1 MERYVTE
8 GLLQPFQ
15 AELEREERS
24 PATVAKYL
32 RDVKAFLGF
41 QGNQRVTKESVIRF
55 KKYLQDRYK
64 PASVNSMLAA
74 VNRFLKAQGWYDC
87 LVRPLKLQRQA
98 FRDSSRE
105 LTREEYFRLL
115 KAAQARGKTRLC
127 LLMQTICATGI
138 RVSELP
144 FITREALNVGR
155 ATVCLKGKARTVLL
169 PAALCR
175 ALKAY
180 LKDRGNPGGSVF
192 VTRSGRPLDRSNILH
207 DMKAL
212 CRWAGVDPEK
222 VYPHNLRHL
231 FACQYYQEVKDLSRL
246 ADILGHTNVNT
257 TRIYTRASGAEQ
269 RRQMECLGLVLG
281 EGKKNTS

>member
-1 MERYVTE
+1 MERHLTE
-8 GLLQPFQ
+8 GLLLTFQ

-24 PATVAKYL
+24 PATVEKYL
-32 RDVKAFLGF
+32 RDVKTFFGF
-41 QGNQRVTKESVIRF
+41 QGNQWVTKEGVIRF
-55 KKYLQDRYK
+55 KKHLQDRYK

-74 VNRFLKAQGWYDC
+74 VNRFLKAQGWHDC
-87 LVRPLKLQRQA
+87 LVRPLKIQRQT

-105 LTREEYFRLL
+105 LTRKEYFRLL
-115 KAAQARGKTRLC
+115 KAAQDRGKTRLS

-144 FITREALNVGR
+144 FITREALNTGR
-155 ATVCLKGKARTVLL
+155 ATVCLKGKTRVVLL
-169 PAALCR
+169 PGALCR

-180 LKDRGNPGGSVF
+180 LKDRGIPTGSIF
-192 VTRSGRPLDRSNILH
+192 VTRSGRPLDRSNILY
-207 DMKAL
+207 DMKDI
-212 CRWAGVDPEK
+212 CRWAGVDPGK

-231 FACQYYQEVKDLSRL
+231 FACQYYQAVKDLSRL

-257 TRIYTRASGAEQ
+257 TRIYTRVSGAEQ
-269 RRQMECLGLVLG
+269 RREMEGLELVLG

>member
-1 MERYVTE
+1 MERYLTE
-8 GLLQPFQ
+8 GLLETFQ
-15 AELEREERS
+15 EELEREERS
-24 PATVAKYL
+24 PATVKKYL
-32 RDVKAFLGF
+32 RDVKVFFGF
-41 QGNQRVTKESVIRF
+41 QGNQGVTKDGVIRF

-74 VNRFLKAQGWYDC
+74 VNRFLKVQGWFDC
-87 LVRPLKLQRQA
+87 LVRPLKLQRQT

-115 KAAQARGKTRLC
+115 KTAQAQGKTRLC

-144 FITREALNVGR
+144 FITGESLHTGR
-155 ATVCLKGKARTVLL
+155 ATVCLKGKTRVVLL
-169 PAALCR
+169 PMALCG

-180 LKDRGNPGGSVF
+180 LKDRGIPRGSIF

-207 DMKAL
+207 DMKEL
-212 CRWAGVDPEK
+212 CRWAGVEPGK

-231 FACQYYQEVKDLSRL
+231 FACQYYQAMKDLSRL

-257 TRIYTRASGAEQ
+257 TRIYTRDSGAEQ
-269 RRQMECLGLVLG
+269 RRRMEELGLVLV